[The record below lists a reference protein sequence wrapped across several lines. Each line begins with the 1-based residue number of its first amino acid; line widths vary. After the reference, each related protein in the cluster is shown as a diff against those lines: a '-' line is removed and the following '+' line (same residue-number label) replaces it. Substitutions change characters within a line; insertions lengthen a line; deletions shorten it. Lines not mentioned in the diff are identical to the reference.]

1 MTKVI
6 SQGEYLQLA
15 GLLALANK
23 HVTMLEDIAQSAEQI
38 TGETDITNDAVFCD
52 YPVDELLDRLGITV
66 VRVAEAAHANSFT
79 N

>member
-15 GLLALANK
+15 GLLALAAK
-23 HVTMLEDIAQSAEQI
+23 HNSILNDIVESVEQI

-52 YPVDELLDRLGITV
+52 YPVDELVDRLGITV
-66 VRVAEAAHANSFT
+66 VRIAEVAHANS
-79 N
+79 